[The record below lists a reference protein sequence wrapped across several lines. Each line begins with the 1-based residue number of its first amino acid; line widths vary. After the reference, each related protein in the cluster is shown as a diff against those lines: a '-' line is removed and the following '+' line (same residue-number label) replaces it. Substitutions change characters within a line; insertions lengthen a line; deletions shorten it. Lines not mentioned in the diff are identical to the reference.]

1 MKGTQLF
8 LWQKKANYVLLLFWK
23 VDKYVWFYLHKFS
36 ILIQCQPRCTIYIY
50 GLKQSITI
58 YHKIVVKLHLYLN
71 ASKFA
76 SLSDAL

>member
-1 MKGTQLF
+1 MTKESQLF
-8 LWQKKANYVLLLFWK
+8 TLIVLKCWQI
-23 VDKYVWFYLHKFS
+23 YVWFYLHKFS
-36 ILIQCQPRCTIYIY
+36 ILIQCQPRCTIYVY

-58 YHKIVVKLHLYLN
+58 YHKIFVKLHLYLN

>member
-1 MKGTQLF
+1 MKGSQLL
-8 LWQKKANYVLLLFWK
+8 LWQKKANYLLLLFWN

-58 YHKIVVKLHLYLN
+58 YHKIFVKLHLYLN
-71 ASKFA
+71 ASKFG

>member
-1 MKGTQLF
+1 MKLHNFFYDKRKPIIYSYCFEMLTNMYGF
-8 LWQKKANYVLLLFWK
+8 NYTS
-23 VDKYVWFYLHKFS
+23 FS
-36 ILIQCQPRCTIYIY
+36 ILIQCQPRFTIYIY

-58 YHKIVVKLHLYLN
+58 YHKIFVKLHLYLN